1 METLAAHFD
10 VDAGRQR
17 VHHGNTHAVQT
28 AGDRVAAPT
37 ELAAC
42 VQLGHHG
49 FHAGNAFARN
59 FVDRNASAVI
69 DHAHA
74 AVRQNRH
81 FDMRGI
87 ARQRL
92 VDGVVDDLIHQVMQ
106 ATGAGGADVHAR
118 ADSHRLKAFQHSQI
132 RRVVMLRSQG
142 VVELR
147 IFELIV
153 LDLIFLRV
161 FS

>member
-1 METLAAHFD
+1 MEALAAHFD

-28 AGDRVAAPT
+28 AGDRVAAAT

-49 FHAGNAFARN
+49 FHTGNTFARH
-59 FVDRNASAVI
+59 FVDRNASSVI

-92 VDGVVDDLIHQVMQ
+92 VDGVVDDFIH
-106 ATGAGGADVHAR
+106 
-118 ADSHRLKAFQHSQI
+118 
-132 RRVVMLRSQG
+132 
-142 VVELR
+142 
-147 IFELIV
+147 
-153 LDLIFLRV
+153 
-161 FS
+161 